1 MALPGSSPANSQ
13 SADNGWCRGWVHC
26 GRSASWR
33 SPPAP
38 GPPGTGRKSP
48 GQPGRFRDL
57 PASRRFYLQH
67 SHRRAGC
74 SGVSRRFPLPRK
86 LPGFFASVAGIP
98 LIEQV
103 AQRGK
108 IIFPLFA
115 VHAIVHR
122 NEMDVVLQE
131 KNLGVHPHL
140 KVVPPKPRHILYN
153 DAPDLTGLYI
163 RDHLLEP

>member
-1 MALPGSSPANSQ
+1 MPG
-13 SADNGWCRGWVHC
+13 
-26 GRSASWR
+26 
-33 SPPAP
+33 
-38 GPPGTGRKSP
+38 
-48 GQPGRFRDL
+48 
-57 PASRRFYLQH
+57 
-67 SHRRAGC
+67 
-74 SGVSRRFPLPRK
+74 K

-153 DAPDLTGLYI
+153 DAPDLAGLYI
-163 RDHLLEP
+163 RDHLLEPWALKRCPTHSVVDIEPDVVVSPFPGIPLQHLALERDLSRVFSPNNHIHPRGNNT